1 MRRREFIAGL
11 GGLAT
16 LPVVA
21 VAQRAARPTI
31 GYLTSGTQ
39 SGTTLEAAKFLQ
51 GLSEAG
57 FIADSNVEIVYRFL
71 DGQWERMP
79 AAAAELVR
87 HPVTVIF
94 AVSPPAVRAVKALT
108 ANIPVVFSIGEDPV
122 KEGLVASLNRP
133 GGNVTGFANFQNLL
147 GSKKLSLLANIVARP
162 ALLGLLV
169 SPTNPNA
176 EPDTKDAQDAAKVLG
191 RELRAFPVTTADD
204 LPKVFAAMAQL
215 GVGGLLVNIDPLF
228 RAQRVQI
235 VALAAKYAIPALY
248 DQQQFPVAGGLMSY
262 GAAEAAEGYRWCGQ
276 YVGRI
281 LKGSNPAD
289 LPVVQPTKFEL
300 VINLKTAKA
309 LGLTIPETLLATA
322 DEVIQ

>member
-16 LPVVA
+16 WPAVA
-21 VAQRAARPTI
+21 VAQPAVRPTV
-31 GYLTSGTQ
+31 GYLTPAPQKQTS
-39 SGTTLEAAKFLQ
+39 LENAKFLQ
-51 GLSEAG
+51 GLTEVG
-57 FIADSNVEIVYRFL
+57 FVPGRNVEIVYRFL
-71 DGQWERMP
+71 DGQWDRMP

-94 AVSPPAVRAVKALT
+94 AASPPAVRAVKAVT
-108 ANIPVVFSIGEDPV
+108 ADIPVVFSIGEDPV

-147 GSKKLSLLANIVARP
+147 GSKKLSLLANIVSKP
-162 ALLGLLV
+162 APLGLLV
-169 SPTNPNA
+169 SASNPNA
-176 EPDTKDAQDAAKVLG
+176 EPDTKDAQEAARALG
-191 RELRAFPVTTADD
+191 RELRAFIATTPND
-204 LPKVFAAMAQL
+204 LSTVFAAMAQA
-215 GVGGLLVNIDPLF
+215 GVGGLLVNIDPIF
-228 RAQRVQI
+228 IAQRDQI
-235 VALAAKYAIPALY
+235 VALAANYAIPTLY
-248 DQQQFPVAGGLMSY
+248 DREQFPAAGGLMSY
-262 GAAEAAEGYRWCGQ
+262 GAGEAEGYRWCGQ

-281 LKGSNPAD
+281 LKGANPAD
-289 LPVVQPTKFEL
+289 LPVVQPTKLDL

>member
-11 GGLAT
+11 GSTVAWPLA
-16 LPVVA
+16 A
-21 VAQRAARPTI
+21 RAQRAARPTI
-31 GYLTSGTQ
+31 GYLTPGSQ

-57 FIADSNVEIVYRFL
+57 FVAGSNVEIVYRFL

-94 AVSPPAVRAVKALT
+94 AASPPAVRAVRAVT
-108 ANIPVVFSIGEDPV
+108 ADIPVVFSIGEDPV

-147 GSKKLSLLANIVARP
+147 GSKKLSLLANIVAKP

-176 EPDTKDAQDAAKVLG
+176 EPDTRTRKTRQKHSGVNCE
-191 RELRAFPVTTADD
+191 RFPSPRQVTS
-204 LPKVFAAMAQL
+204 
-215 GVGGLLVNIDPLF
+215 
-228 RAQRVQI
+228 RR
-235 VALAAKYAIPALY
+235 
-248 DQQQFPVAGGLMSY
+248 
-262 GAAEAAEGYRWCGQ
+262 
-276 YVGRI
+276 
-281 LKGSNPAD
+281 
-289 LPVVQPTKFEL
+289 
-300 VINLKTAKA
+300 
-309 LGLTIPETLLATA
+309 
-322 DEVIQ
+322 